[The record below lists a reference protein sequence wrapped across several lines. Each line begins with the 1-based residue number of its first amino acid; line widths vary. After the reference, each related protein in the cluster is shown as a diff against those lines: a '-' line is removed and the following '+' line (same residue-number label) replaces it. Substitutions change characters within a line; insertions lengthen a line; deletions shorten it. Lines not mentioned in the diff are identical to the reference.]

1 MDQEEPFP
9 FAVDIP
15 IPPAGLGPML
25 PVLLGAVQACG
36 EAAVLTTI
44 GEPPAAEVRTW
55 FNRIL
60 IRHRAD
66 AQRFERTFRSIGARR
81 VR

>member
-1 MDQEEPFP
+1 
-9 FAVDIP
+9 
-15 IPPAGLGPML
+15 ML

-36 EAAVLTTI
+36 EAAVLTMV

-60 IRHRAD
+60 VRHGAD
-66 AQRFERTFRSIGARR
+66 AQL
-81 VR
+81 